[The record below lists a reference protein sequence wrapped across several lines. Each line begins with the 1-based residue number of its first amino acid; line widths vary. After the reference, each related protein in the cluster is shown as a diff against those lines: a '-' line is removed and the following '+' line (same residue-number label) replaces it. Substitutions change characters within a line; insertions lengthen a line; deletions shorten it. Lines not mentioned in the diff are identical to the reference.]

1 LRAPKNNPKYI
12 PQKPCLR
19 GFLAAKSE
27 FSGGPRGHFLSMAEE
42 LSYVL
47 VTPYSIRKSRTGGI
61 LARLISRTG
70 LEVVAARMY
79 APSAG
84 LVEKYAATI
93 VNDPEPRHRATQELI
108 RKYVVAN
115 FGPSNGV
122 RPRVLFLVFKG
133 EDAVNK
139 LRSTVGHI
147 VNERTSGETIR
158 DTYGDYFADGNG
170 NVTYFEPAVL
180 APPDAASAEADL
192 KLWASFSD
200 SDGGLIDEAITF
212 PAGAKVE
219 KTLVLIKPDNF
230 RFPNA
235 RPGGVID
242 LFSRTGLYIIACK
255 VHRMSV
261 AQAEEFYGPVLDV
274 LQDKLRGRS
283 GEIARPLLE
292 KEFSITLSDDVQT
305 KLGDLLG
312 PINGRENWEQ
322 IVRFM
327 AGMKP
332 SDCPADR
339 RNEPGSEKCIALCY
353 QGIDAVRKIREV
365 LGPTD
370 PSKAPPGTI
379 RREFGQTIMVNAAHA
394 SDSPENAQREMGI
407 VQIKENNLKPLIEG
421 WFEK

>member
-1 LRAPKNNPKYI
+1 
-12 PQKPCLR
+12 
-19 GFLAAKSE
+19 
-27 FSGGPRGHFLSMAEE
+27 MADE

-70 LEVVAARMY
+70 LEVVAARMF
-79 APSAG
+79 APSAE
-84 LVEKYAATI
+84 LVEKYATTI

-108 RKYVVAN
+108 KKYVIKN
-115 FGPSNGV
+115 FGPATPGT
-122 RPRVLFLVFKG
+122 RPRVLLLVFKG
-133 EDAVNK
+133 EDAVSK

-158 DTYGDYFADGNG
+158 DTYGDYLADENG
-170 NVTYFEPAVL
+170 SASYFEPGVL

-192 KLWASFSD
+192 RLWASYSD
-200 SDGGLIDEAITF
+200 TDGGLLDEAISYPT
-212 PAGAKVE
+212 GAKAE

-261 AQAEEFYGPVLDV
+261 AQAEEFYGPVLEV

-283 GEIARPLLE
+283 AEVATPLLE
-292 KEFSITLSDDVQT
+292 KAFSVTLSEDERT

-322 IVRFM
+322 IVKFM

-332 SDCPADR
+332 SDCPADK
-339 RNEPGSEKCIALCY
+339 RNEPGTEKCIALCY

-394 SDSPENAQREMGI
+394 SDSAENAQREMGI
-407 VQIKENNLKPLIEG
+407 VQIKENNLKPLIES
-421 WFEK
+421 WFGN

>member
-1 LRAPKNNPKYI
+1 
-12 PQKPCLR
+12 
-19 GFLAAKSE
+19 
-27 FSGGPRGHFLSMAEE
+27 MAEE

-70 LEVVAARMY
+70 LEVVAARMF
-79 APSAG
+79 APSAE
-84 LVEKYAATI
+84 LVAKYAAGI
-93 VNDPEPRHRATQELI
+93 VNDPEPRHRETQELI
-108 RKYVVAN
+108 KKYVLKN
-115 FGPSNGV
+115 FGPDAPDTH
-122 RPRVLFLVFKG
+122 PRVLLLVFKG
-133 EDAVNK
+133 EDAVSK

-158 DTYGDYFADGNG
+158 DTYGDYLQDENG
-170 NVTYFEPAVL
+170 DVTYFEPGVL
-180 APPDAASAEADL
+180 APPDAASAESDL
-192 KLWASFSD
+192 KLWAAYSD
-200 SDGGLIDEAITF
+200 KDGGLLDEAVKF

-261 AQAEEFYGPVLDV
+261 AQAEEFYGPVLEV

-283 GEIARPLLE
+283 GETARALLE
-292 KEFSITLSDDVQT
+292 KEFSLTLGDDVQT

-312 PINGRENWEQ
+312 PINGRDNWEQ
-322 IVRFM
+322 IVKFM
-327 AGMKP
+327 AGMRP
-332 SDCPADR
+332 SDCPPDR
-339 RNEPGSEKCIALCY
+339 RHEPGSEKCIALCY
-353 QGIDAVRKIREV
+353 QGVDAVRKIREV

-394 SDSPENAQREMGI
+394 SDSADNARREMGI
-407 VQIKENNLKPLIEG
+407 VQIKENNLQPLIES
-421 WFEK
+421 WFGK

>member
-1 LRAPKNNPKYI
+1 
-12 PQKPCLR
+12 
-19 GFLAAKSE
+19 
-27 FSGGPRGHFLSMAEE
+27 MAEE

-70 LEVVAARMY
+70 LEVVAARMF
-79 APSAG
+79 APSRE
-84 LVEKYAATI
+84 LVEKYAAGI
-93 VNDPEPRHRATQELI
+93 VNDPEPRHRETQELI
-108 RKYVVAN
+108 KKYVLQN
-115 FGPSNGV
+115 FGPNGDTH
-122 RPRVLFLVFKG
+122 PRVLMLIFKG
-133 EDAVNK
+133 EDAVSK

-158 DTYGDYFADGNG
+158 DTYGDYLQDENG
-170 NVTYFEPAVL
+170 NVTYFEPGVL
-180 APPDAASAEADL
+180 APPDAASAESDL
-192 KLWASFSD
+192 KLWAAYSD
-200 SDGGLIDEAITF
+200 KDGGLLDEAVNF

-219 KTLVLIKPDNF
+219 KSLVLIKPDNF
-230 RFPNA
+230 RFPNS

-261 AQAEEFYGPVLDV
+261 AQAEEFYGPVLEV
-274 LQDKLRGRS
+274 LQDKLRGRA
-283 GEIARPLLE
+283 GETARTLLE
-292 KEFSITLSDDVQT
+292 KEFGMPLGDAVQT

-312 PINGRENWEQ
+312 PITGRDNWEQ
-322 IVRFM
+322 IVKFM
-327 AGMKP
+327 AGQRP

-353 QGIDAVRKIREV
+353 QGVDAVRKIREV

-394 SDSPENAQREMGI
+394 SDSADNAKREMGI
-407 VQIKENNLKPLIEG
+407 VQIKENNLKPLIES
-421 WFEK
+421 WFGK